1 MPLSAA
7 QGQPGHRL
15 PYNGGLPA
23 LPPTPRP
30 SPALPPER
38 LNAREWRAASSLALV
53 VGLRMFGLFLL
64 LPVFALAARDL
75 PGATPLLIGLALG
88 VYGIGQALCQ
98 VPLGWLSDR
107 IGRKPAITLG
117 LLVFAAGSVLAALAE
132 DMAGII
138 LGRTL
143 QGMGAVAGAG
153 LALAA
158 DLSRPDQRGKVMGLI
173 GVSIGA
179 AFLLALMLGP
189 PLFSIG
195 GLPGL
200 FALMAG
206 LALGALVLLWVAV
219 PAAPPVQA
227 TPPVAGAL
235 RRVLGDPALNAM
247 QLAVFVLHAALT
259 AAFVGL
265 PLLLAD
271 GIGLPIER
279 HWELYLP
286 VLGASA
292 LAMGA
297 LLSRGGG
304 AARQLGLL
312 LAALPVLG
320 IALALFGLV
329 GNHLFWL
336 GAIAFLFFTAFN
348 LLEAG
353 LPTLSARLAP
363 DALRGTALGAYSTA
377 QFLGAFVG
385 GLLGGWA
392 LGAFGRQ
399 GVFYAAAALVLLAWP
414 LLLGLRGRLRAAAQA
429 G

>member
-1 MPLSAA
+1 MS
-7 QGQPGHRL
+7 
-15 PYNGGLPA
+15 
-23 LPPTPRP
+23 
-30 SPALPPER
+30 SDR
-38 LNAREWRAASSLALV
+38 LNATEWRAAASLALV

-64 LPVFALAARDL
+64 LPVFALAAREM

-88 VYGIGQALCQ
+88 VYGVGQALCQ

-107 IGRKPAITLG
+107 VGRKPAIALG
-117 LLVFAAGSVLAALAE
+117 LGVFVLGSVIAALSE
-132 DMAGII
+132 GMAGI
-138 LGRTL
+138 LAGRLL

-158 DLSRPDQRGKVMGLI
+158 DLSRPTQRGKVMGVI

-179 AFLLALMLGP
+179 SFLLALMFAP
-189 PLFSIG
+189 PLFALG

-200 FALMAG
+200 FSLMAG
-206 LALGALVLLWVAV
+206 LALVALLLLWRVV
-219 PAAPPVQA
+219 PTAPPAQAA
-227 TPPVAGAL
+227 TPVRGAL
-235 RRVLGDPALNAM
+235 RTVLGDRALTSM

-271 GIGLPIER
+271 QVGLPLAR

-297 LLSRGGG
+297 LLSRRGQGGG
-304 AARQLGLL
+304 QLPLL
-312 LAALPVLG
+312 LMALPVLG
-320 IALALFGLV
+320 VALVLFGVV
-329 GNHLFWL
+329 GSHIWWL
-336 GAIAFLFFTAFN
+336 GAAAFVFFTAFN

-353 LPTLSARLAP
+353 LPALTSRLAP
-363 DALRGTALGAYSTA
+363 EALRGTALGAYSTA

-385 GLLGGWA
+385 GVVGGWA
-392 LGAFGRQ
+392 LGAFGID
-399 GVFYAAAALVLLAWP
+399 GVFYAAAVLVLSAWP
-414 LLLGLRGRLRAAAQA
+414 LLLRMRARLREAVA